1 MNAKEI
7 LKLLEQAGFYKKSQ
21 NGSHVK
27 MTNGTKI
34 TIVPDHGKKDL
45 KIGTV
50 KSIENHTGVK
60 LLKKDK

>member
-7 LKLLEQAGFYKKSQ
+7 LKRLIEAGYYKKSQ
-21 NGSHVK
+21 SGSHIK

-34 TIVPDHGKKDL
+34 TIVPNHGKKDI

-50 KSIENHTGVK
+50 KSIEKHTGIK
-60 LLKKDK
+60 LLK

>member
-7 LKLLEQAGFYKKSQ
+7 IKLLEQAGFYKKSQ

-27 MTNGTKI
+27 MTNGEKI
-34 TIVPDHGKKDL
+34 TIVPNHGKKDI

-50 KSIENHTGVK
+50 KSIEKHTGVK
-60 LLKKDK
+60 LLKKD